1 MIPSQRCSR
10 TVNINLESEKTN
22 QQWLLVRTVGQRLPL
37 EGHGGT
43 TSLRENILDLNSG
56 SYVNICLPKL
66 VKLKM
71 SPFFLYKIYFNKVD

>member
-1 MIPSQRCSR
+1 M
-10 TVNINLESEKTN
+10 
-22 QQWLLVRTVGQRLPL
+22 GQRLPL